1 MEFELDFRKNEETI
15 WLAALVVLIVA
26 AVFGLAQ
33 VGRRVTRVDASGE
46 ASLLGWSDWRLLQA
60 ERAYADE
67 MARLRVDAT
76 ELVAM
81 LEREP
86 NPVAAQLLADRIARR
101 TASGDASLATARLA
115 LANAAASVR
124 NWAAGTLDRDSA
136 ILSVQEALALLQ

>member
-1 MEFELDFRKNEETI
+1 MEFELDFRKNEETL
-15 WLAALVVLIVA
+15 WLAALIVLIVA
-26 AVFGLAQ
+26 VIFGLAQ
-33 VGRRVTRVDASGE
+33 IGRQVTRVNASGE

-67 MARLRVDAT
+67 MASLRVDAT
-76 ELVAM
+76 QLVAM

-115 LANAAASVR
+115 LATAAASVH

-136 ILSVQEALALLQ
+136 ILAVQEALALLQ

>member
-1 MEFELDFRKNEETI
+1 MEFELDFRKNEETL
-15 WLAALVVLIVA
+15 WLAALIVLIVA
-26 AVFGLAQ
+26 VIFGLAQ
-33 VGRRVTRVDASGE
+33 IGRQVTRVDASGE
-46 ASLLGWSDWRLLQA
+46 ASLLDWSDWRLLQA

-67 MARLRVDAT
+67 MASLRVDAT
-76 ELVAM
+76 QLVAM

-115 LANAAASVR
+115 LATAAASVH

-136 ILSVQEALALLQ
+136 ILAVQEALALLQ

>member
-33 VGRRVTRVDASGE
+33 VGRQVTRVNASGE
-46 ASLLGWSDWRLLQA
+46 ALLLNWSDWRLLQA

-67 MARLRVDAT
+67 MASLRVDAT
-76 ELVAM
+76 ELAAM

-86 NPVAAQLLADRIARR
+86 NPVAAQLLADRIARH
-101 TASGDASLATARLA
+101 TASGDASLAAARLA
-115 LANAAASVR
+115 LSNAAISVR
-124 NWAAGTLDRDSA
+124 SWAAGTLDRDSA
-136 ILSVQEALALLQ
+136 ILSVQEALTLLQ

>member
-1 MEFELDFRKNEETI
+1 VEFELDFRKNEETI

-67 MARLRVDAT
+67 MASLRVDAT
-76 ELVAM
+76 QLAAM

-101 TASGDASLATARLA
+101 TASGDASLAAARLA
-115 LANAAASVR
+115 LSNAAISVR
-124 NWAAGTLDRDSA
+124 SWAAGTLDRDSA
-136 ILSVQEALALLQ
+136 ILSVQDALALLQ

>member
-33 VGRRVTRVDASGE
+33 VGRQVTRVDASGE

-60 ERAYADE
+60 ECAYADE
-67 MARLRVDAT
+67 MAALRVDAT

-115 LANAAASVR
+115 LSTAAISVR
-124 NWAAGTLDRDSA
+124 SCAAGTLDRDPA
-136 ILSVQEALALLQ
+136 ILAVQEALALLQ

>member
-1 MEFELDFRKNEETI
+1 VEFELDFRKNEETL
-15 WLAALVVLIVA
+15 WLAALIVLIA
-26 AVFGLAQ
+26 AVIFGLAQ

-86 NPVAAQLLADRIARR
+86 NPVAAQLLADRIARH
-101 TASGDASLATARLA
+101 TAGGDASLAAARLA
-115 LANAAASVR
+115 LSNAAISVR
-124 NWAAGTLDRDSA
+124 SWAAGTLDRDSA
-136 ILSVQEALALLQ
+136 ILSVQEALVLLQ

>member
-1 MEFELDFRKNEETI
+1 MEFELDFRKNEETL
-15 WLAALVVLIVA
+15 WLAALIVLIVA
-26 AVFGLAQ
+26 VIFGLAQ
-33 VGRRVTRVDASGE
+33 IGRQVTRVDASGE

-67 MARLRVDAT
+67 MASLRVDAT
-76 ELVAM
+76 QLVAM

-115 LANAAASVR
+115 LATAAISVR

-136 ILSVQEALALLQ
+136 ILAVQEALALLQ

>member
-1 MEFELDFRKNEETI
+1 MEFELDFRKNEETL
-15 WLAALVVLIVA
+15 WLAALIVLIVA
-26 AVFGLAQ
+26 VIFGLAQ
-33 VGRRVTRVDASGE
+33 IGRQVTRVDASGE

-67 MARLRVDAT
+67 MASLRVDAT

-115 LANAAASVR
+115 LATAAISVR

-136 ILSVQEALALLQ
+136 ILAVQEALALLQ

>member
-1 MEFELDFRKNEETI
+1 MEFELDFRKNEETL
-15 WLAALVVLIVA
+15 WLAALIVLIVA
-26 AVFGLAQ
+26 VIFGLAQ
-33 VGRRVTRVDASGE
+33 IGRQVTPVDARGE
-46 ASLLGWSDWRLLQA
+46 ASLLDWSDWRLLQA

-67 MARLRVDAT
+67 MASLRVDAT
-76 ELVAM
+76 QLVAM

-115 LANAAASVR
+115 LATAAASVH

-136 ILSVQEALALLQ
+136 ILAVQEALALLQ

>member
-1 MEFELDFRKNEETI
+1 VEFELDFRKNEETL
-15 WLAALVVLIVA
+15 WLAALIVLIVA
-26 AVFGLAQ
+26 VIFGLAQ
-33 VGRRVTRVDASGE
+33 IGRQVAPVNVNRE
-46 ASLLGWSDWRLLQA
+46 ASLLGWTDWRLLQA

-76 ELVAM
+76 ELAAM

-101 TASGDASLATARLA
+101 TASGDASLATARLG

-136 ILSVQEALALLQ
+136 ILSVQEALTLLQ

>member
-1 MEFELDFRKNEETI
+1 MEFELDFRKNEETL
-15 WLAALVVLIVA
+15 WLAALIVLIVA
-26 AVFGLAQ
+26 VIFGLAQ
-33 VGRRVTRVDASGE
+33 IGRQVTRVDASGE

-67 MARLRVDAT
+67 MASLRVDAT

-115 LANAAASVR
+115 LATAAASVH

-136 ILSVQEALALLQ
+136 ILAVQEALALLQ

>member
-1 MEFELDFRKNEETI
+1 MEFELDFRKNEETL
-15 WLAALVVLIVA
+15 WLVALIVLIA
-26 AVFGLAQ
+26 AVIFGLAQ
-33 VGRRVTRVDASGE
+33 IGRQVTRVDASGE
-46 ASLLGWSDWRLLQA
+46 ALLLNWSDWRLLQA

-67 MARLRVDAT
+67 MASLRVDAT
-76 ELVAM
+76 QLVAM

-115 LANAAASVR
+115 LTNAAASVR
-124 NWAAGTLDRDSA
+124 NWAAGTLDRDHA

>member
-1 MEFELDFRKNEETI
+1 MEFELDFRKNEETL
-15 WLAALVVLIVA
+15 WLAALIVLIVA
-26 AVFGLAQ
+26 VIFGLAQ
-33 VGRRVTRVDASGE
+33 IGRQVTRVDASGE

-67 MARLRVDAT
+67 MASLRVDAT
-76 ELVAM
+76 QLVAM

-115 LANAAASVR
+115 LATAAASVH

-136 ILSVQEALALLQ
+136 ILAVQEALALLQ

>member
-1 MEFELDFRKNEETI
+1 MEFELDFRKNEETL
-15 WLAALVVLIVA
+15 WLAALIVLIVA
-26 AVFGLAQ
+26 VIFGLAQ
-33 VGRRVTRVDASGE
+33 IGRQVTRVDASGE

-67 MARLRVDAT
+67 MASLRVDAT

-101 TASGDASLATARLA
+101 TAGGDASLATARLA
-115 LANAAASVR
+115 LSNAAVSVR
-124 NWAAGTLDRDSA
+124 SWAAGTLDRDSA